1 MANFIPAVNQ
11 LVSSLA
17 LGGQIIVAVLLLAV
31 VLRGKDNGS
40 VEFVE
45 KHAIKLIF
53 AISLGAVLVSLFY
66 SSVAGFDPCFLC
78 WWQRIF
84 MYSICVISGL
94 AVFKK
99 DDSILDYLITLALFG
114 GLIALYHVYL
124 EYGGVAII
132 PCSADAAA
140 SCTQRFIYEYNYI
153 TIPVMSLT
161 GFAMIGTILGIKKA
175 NG

>member
-1 MANFIPAVNQ
+1 MTDLIPAVNQ
-11 LVSSLA
+11 LVSSLT
-17 LGGQIIVAVLLLAV
+17 LGGQIIIAVILLAAL
-31 VLRGKDNGS
+31 LRGKDNGS
-40 VEFVE
+40 VEFIEV
-45 KHAIKLIF
+45 HAIKLVF
-53 AISLGAVLVSLFY
+53 LVSLGAVLVSLFY

-94 AVFKK
+94 AVVKK
-99 DDSILDYLITLALFG
+99 DDSILDYLIALTLFG

-124 EYGGVAII
+124 EFGGVALI
-132 PCSADAAA
+132 PCAADAAA
-140 SCTQRFIYEYNYI
+140 SCTQRFIYEYSYI

-161 GFAMIGTILGIKKA
+161 GFAMIGTILGIKKV